1 MVAMIL
7 SVSEVSTEHSRAKEA
22 ALRRMWAINLAQPHQ
37 HRRNTDL
44 SGGGGSGADS
54 AAVAAAAA
62 AAAAADDR
70 ASLLAA
76 VLSFANSKAESFN
89 FFGIVIDKPL
99 LVKVAYLSIY
109 LAMLH
114 GVSSGSRY

>member
-37 HRRNTDL
+37 HRRNMDL

-54 AAVAAAAA
+54 AAVA